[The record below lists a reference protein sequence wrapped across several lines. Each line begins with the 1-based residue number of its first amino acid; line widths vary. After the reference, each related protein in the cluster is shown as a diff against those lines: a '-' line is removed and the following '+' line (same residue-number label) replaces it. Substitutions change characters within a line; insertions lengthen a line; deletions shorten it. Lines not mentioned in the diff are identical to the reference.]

1 MIVVIA
7 DDFSG
12 AAEIGSIG
20 FCAGLRTQVQTD
32 FSPDCQAELLVLDT
46 NSRSCPPSEAASRV
60 RKTVRQIKEAG
71 IPIDWL
77 YKKTDSVLR
86 GPVAAELLELMKILK
101 IPRVLLVP
109 ANPSKGRIVRDG
121 RYFVNQQPLDQT
133 EFAKDPEYPAF
144 TSDVLDLLGLSSSPE
159 AGVLKPGQ
167 KPPDRGIRLGQAET
181 SRDLQ
186 VWADCLEPQT
196 LAAGAA
202 DFFTAILQAKGF
214 RIDAGMSR
222 PSFQARPPALFVF
235 GSGSAYSRTILQ
247 EARRRGRTVYRMP
260 DEVFSC
266 ADRFSASELPVQRW
280 AEQIAAAFEKE
291 GCVAAAIDR
300 PAVSA
305 PLFARTLAAV
315 TAIMVQ
321 DVSARIRI
329 RDYYIEGGATASAVI
344 RRLGWSRFD
353 ISARPAPGV
362 VQMRIAE
369 KEDSFLTVKPGSYPW
384 PEPILN
390 LFLKGISCANGNPS
404 LD

>member
-12 AAEIGSIG
+12 AVELAGIG

-32 FSPDCQAELLVLDT
+32 FSPDTQAELLVLDT
-46 NSRSCPPSEAASRV
+46 NSRSCPPSEAAFRV
-60 RKTVRQIKEAG
+60 RKAVRQIKEAG
-71 IPIDWL
+71 IAIDWL

-86 GPVAAELLELMKILK
+86 GPIAAELLELMKILN

-109 ANPSKGRIVRDG
+109 ANPSQGRIVRDG
-121 RYFVNQQPLDQT
+121 RYFVNQKPLDRT
-133 EFAKDPEYPAF
+133 DFAKDPEYPAKS
-144 TSDVLDLLGLSSSPE
+144 SDVLELLGLSSSPD

-167 KPPDRGIRLGQAET
+167 KLPDRGIRLGQAET

-186 VWADCLEPQT
+186 VWAECLEPQT
-196 LAAGAA
+196 LATGAA

-214 RIDAGMSR
+214 RLDAAMSR
-222 PSFQARPPALFVF
+222 TPFRARPPALFVF

-247 EARRRGRTVYRMP
+247 KAHRLGRTVYQMP
-260 DEVFSC
+260 DELFSC
-266 ADRFSASELPVQRW
+266 RDRFSESELPVQRW

-291 GCVAAAIDR
+291 DCVAAAIDR
-300 PAVSA
+300 PVVPD

-321 DVSARIRI
+321 EVSDRIRI
-329 RDYYIEGGATASAVI
+329 REYYIEGGATASAVI

-362 VQMRIAE
+362 VQMRIAK
-369 KEDSFLTVKPGSYPW
+369 KEDCFLTVKPGSYSW